1 MCCRRWLI
9 QSRRRPS
16 AGAVIRTLAITL
28 REVEALGGLAM
39 STDDSKKVA
48 ALLQAVPN
56 GVQAMSSDIEAWSKP
71 P

>member
-1 MCCRRWLI
+1 MNLVAMGLELSVLQEMADTVAAETKCRC
-9 QSRRRPS
+9 SDPD
-16 AGAVIRTLAITL
+16 LAITL

-56 GVQAMSSDIEAWSKP
+56 GVRL
-71 P
+71 